1 MNYEDRSELFIKIQ
15 SKLDELMDLVD
26 EVDGTNEFMSLYC
39 FGINA
44 DDIENPNGDVYEYF
58 TGFSADNP
66 EEIKMMLETV
76 AKNYLNSL
84 GQNSEPTDSIDYW
97 LNI

>member
-1 MNYEDRSELFIKIQ
+1 
-15 SKLDELMDLVD
+15 
-26 EVDGTNEFMSLYC
+26 
-39 FGINA
+39 
-44 DDIENPNGDVYEYF
+44 ENPNGDVYEYF

-76 AKNYLNSL
+76 AKNYLSSL

-97 LNI
+97 LNL